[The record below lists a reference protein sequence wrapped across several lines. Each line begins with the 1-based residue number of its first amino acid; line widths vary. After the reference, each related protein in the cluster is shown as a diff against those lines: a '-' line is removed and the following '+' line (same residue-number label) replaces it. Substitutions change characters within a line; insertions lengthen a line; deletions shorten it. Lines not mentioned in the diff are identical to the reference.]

1 MKRIVL
7 VCVLATLLML
17 AFAQPAPAEPA
28 PYGPVT
34 LHFYGKVGTY
44 PVEMELTIDDG
55 KATGVYWY
63 EAYSTDIELEGTY
76 HNQTVVLNEKDAD
89 GNVAARLAG
98 SLNPL
103 SGQWVGTW
111 TSADGKR
118 ALAFDLKLAAE
129 IVKTTEKRLGHIDV
143 QVVRPVLVDALA
155 AAADDPA
162 QRFIDEAAFSPV
174 DDMVRDDLNEAVFE
188 PEEYWFSHV
197 VATSYQI
204 RYFSDDLLSIMGTV
218 YTFLGGAH
226 GMTNAAPL
234 NLVRYG
240 DEVRTVALTDVMR
253 AGSGW
258 EKKLNSY
265 IMSNLKKQGAA
276 WVLNGDVKS
285 VPVEQL
291 QRFTL
296 TPAGIEFY
304 FDAYEMGPY
313 SDGMYSVKVP
323 WIELKGMVNLDGP
336 VGSIASGAR
345 A

>member
-218 YTFLGGAH
+218 YFPRRRPRHDQCGAAQPGQVRRRGAH
-226 GMTNAAPL
+226 SRAHGCHEGRLRLGKEAQQLYHVEPQ
-234 NLVRYG
+234 
-240 DEVRTVALTDVMR
+240 E
-253 AGSGW
+253 AGSR
-258 EKKLNSY
+258 L
-265 IMSNLKKQGAA
+265 GAE
-276 WVLNGDVKS
+276 WRRQV
-285 VPVEQL
+285 
-291 QRFTL
+291 
-296 TPAGIEFY
+296 
-304 FDAYEMGPY
+304 
-313 SDGMYSVKVP
+313 
-323 WIELKGMVNLDGP
+323 
-336 VGSIASGAR
+336 GAR
-345 A
+345 